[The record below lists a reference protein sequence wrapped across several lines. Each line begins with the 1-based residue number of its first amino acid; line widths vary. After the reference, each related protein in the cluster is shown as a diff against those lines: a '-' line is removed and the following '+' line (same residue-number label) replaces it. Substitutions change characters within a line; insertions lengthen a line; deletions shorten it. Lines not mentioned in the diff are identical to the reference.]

1 VAAALSATGV
11 MNGNGMTRQNG
22 DAPQAACNGPASLYV
37 NYFEVAHNRYEFLI
51 EFGQYRPGK
60 DEAAG
65 TMAIHTR
72 LALSPPYAKMLSDL
86 LSRAVAEHE
95 KAHGPVPT
103 IADTAP
109 PFDIVLHSLPEFEER
124 ARQLRAQARVS
135 PDSRL
140 QPDAPPHFKTG
151 DAS

>member
-1 VAAALSATGV
+1 
-11 MNGNGMTRQNG
+11 MTDQPGESRNPG
-22 DAPQAACNGPASLYV
+22 NGPASLYV

-60 DEAAG
+60 DDAGG

-86 LSRAVAEHE
+86 LCRAMAEHE
-95 KAHGPVPT
+95 KNHGPTAT
-103 IADTAP
+103 IAEAST

-124 ARQLRAQARVS
+124 ARRLRAQARDES
-135 PDSRL
+135 GNGT
-140 QPDAPPHFKTG
+140 QPDASHYIKTG